1 MTTARVKLDTHKVIT
16 NQELID
22 EAQRVLR
29 PYQTQDGRLHADVGA
44 ALLSRN
50 GKIYT
55 GVCVD
60 TPSWGLCAERSAI
73 AAMITDG
80 EYRIEKIVAVWTDE
94 KTNTLYVVPPCGIC
108 REFMRQI
115 DQQNLE
121 TEVVLGANNPKR
133 LKELLPFHEWPDR

>member
-1 MTTARVKLDTHKVIT
+1 
-16 NQELID
+16 
-22 EAQRVLR
+22 
-29 PYQTQDGRLHADVGA
+29 
-44 ALLSRN
+44 
-50 GKIYT
+50 
-55 GVCVD
+55 
-60 TPSWGLCAERSAI
+60 
-73 AAMITDG
+73 MITDG